1 MTIYERLLEAQDLEY
16 KDFQSKL
23 VPNISPDTMIG
34 VRTPQL
40 RAIAKEFAKSGDAK
54 EFLENLPHKFY
65 EENLMHFFLIAMI
78 KDFDECVREV
88 ERFLPFID
96 CWPVC
101 DQSSPKVFKKN
112 HGKILPLVKKW
123 ISSDHVYTSRF
134 GMRILMNEFLDE
146 DFKSEYLKWVASK
159 MPPSNLDADY
169 YLKMMVAWFFAT
181 ALAKQYDAALPF
193 IERKK
198 LELWTHNKAIQKATE
213 SFRVSDEHKEY
224 LRTLKI

>member
-1 MTIYERLLEAQDLEY
+1 MTIYERLLEVQDLEY

>member
-1 MTIYERLLEAQDLEY
+1 MTIYERLLEVQDLEY

-159 MPPSNLDADY
+159 MPPSNQDADY

>member
-1 MTIYERLLEAQDLEY
+1 MTIYERLLEVQDLEY
-16 KDFQSKL
+16 RDFQSKL

-34 VRTPQL
+34 VRTPQM
-40 RAIAKEFAKSGDAK
+40 RAIAKELSKSGEAK
-54 EFLENLPHKFY
+54 EFLESLPHKYY
-65 EENLMHFFLIAMI
+65 EENIIHFFVVSLI

-88 ERFLPFID
+88 EKFLPYID

-112 HGKILPLVKKW
+112 HEKILPLIKKW

-159 MPPSNLDADY
+159 MPPSNQDADY
-169 YLKMMVAWFFAT
+169 YLKMMVAWYFAT
-181 ALAKQYDAALPF
+181 ALAKQYDATLPF

-198 LELWTHNKAIQKATE
+198 LEPWTHNKAIQKAME

>member
-1 MTIYERLLEAQDLEY
+1 MTIYERLLEVQDLEY

-34 VRTPQL
+34 VRTPQM
-40 RAIAKEFAKSGDAK
+40 RAIAKELSKSGEAK
-54 EFLENLPHKFY
+54 EFLESLPHKYY
-65 EENLMHFFLIAMI
+65 EENIIHFFVVSLI

-88 ERFLPFID
+88 EKFLPYID

-112 HGKILPLVKKW
+112 HEKILPLIKKW

-159 MPPSNLDADY
+159 MPPSNQDADY
-169 YLKMMVAWFFAT
+169 YLKMMVAWYFAT
-181 ALAKQYDAALPF
+181 ALAKQYDATVPF

-198 LELWTHNKAIQKATE
+198 LEPWTHNKAIQKAME

>member
-40 RAIAKEFAKSGDAK
+40 RAIAKDFAKSGDAK

-159 MPPSNLDADY
+159 MPPLNLDADY

>member
-40 RAIAKEFAKSGDAK
+40 RAIAKDFAKRGDVK
-54 EFLENLPHKFY
+54 KFLENLPHKFY

>member
-1 MTIYERLLEAQDLEY
+1 MTIYERLLEVQDLEY
-16 KDFQSKL
+16 RDFQSKL

-34 VRTPQL
+34 VRTPQM
-40 RAIAKEFAKSGDAK
+40 RAIAKELSKSGEAK
-54 EFLENLPHKFY
+54 EFLESLPHKYY
-65 EENLMHFFLIAMI
+65 EENIIHFFVVSLI

-88 ERFLPFID
+88 EKFLPYID

-112 HGKILPLVKKW
+112 HEKILPLIKKW

-159 MPPSNLDADY
+159 MPPSNQDADY
-169 YLKMMVAWFFAT
+169 YLKMMVAWYFAT
-181 ALAKQYDAALPF
+181 ALAKQYDATVPF

-198 LELWTHNKAIQKATE
+198 LEPWTHNKAIQKAME